1 MAISECTKM
10 IISLVLIIWF
20 FSTRYLFPKKQGLD
34 VSIQNALNPENALLN
49 LGAQSVYLQPQ
60 LQPQLSMWKN
70 YVQTAP
76 AKNSYM
82 QPGPDPYLQAPN
94 PYLQAPKGVNYAC
107 LNDGAAQQVF
117 ESYISEPN
125 NVPVPVRPVTPFT
138 DIQLVSNFPCVLQLT
153 GAVYG
158 EINDDGS
165 NDPNFVSPF
174 IYNKFSCQFED
185 SSFTF
190 PMSIVAATE
199 PNIGRPVPLKYV
211 GSKCASRY
219 QVDEC
224 MAMTKCTDNFHPAA
238 TAVDDINCVDANAA
252 VCDDCDFTTL
262 GDYVQDKS
270 MPPTATYSKFGFNSV
285 SQTEPDH
292 WRGITFKQSPSW
304 SCYTIEFNMRFVQ
317 ASDIFEAG
325 LAFNSLAPNSDDRL
339 YAAFR
344 HMDNFTPGVVLELD
358 AGTATSLWH
367 QVINANN
374 LVTYSLTGAPGVTL
388 KTSTFSVKYVMERDL
403 SAGNQGGKTLTIL
416 VNNIEVA
423 SGTFTASQDTRAE
436 ISLYVGDC
444 TTVHISEFY
453 VTLL

>member
-20 FSTRYLFPKKQGLD
+20 FSTRYLFPKKQGLR
-34 VSIQNALNPENALLN
+34 VTIQKGLNPGNALLN

-60 LQPQLSMWKN
+60 LQPQPSMRKN

-82 QPGPDPYLQAPN
+82 QPGPDPYLQP
-94 PYLQAPKGVNYAC
+94 PQGVNYAC
-107 LNDGAAQQVF
+107 LNDGAARQVF
-117 ESYISEPN
+117 DSYISEPN
-125 NVPVPVRPVTPFT
+125 NVPVPVLPVTPFT

-174 IYNKFSCQFED
+174 IYNKFTCQFED
-185 SSFTF
+185 SSYSFNPAGITIN
-190 PMSIVAATE
+190 PATE

-224 MAMTKCTDNFHPAA
+224 MAMTKCSDNFHPAA
-238 TAVDDINCVDANAA
+238 TADGDINCVNANAA
-252 VCDDCDFTTL
+252 VCELCEFTTL
-262 GDYVQDKS
+262 SEYVQDKA
-270 MPPTATYSKFGFNSV
+270 MPPTATYSQFGFNSV

-292 WRGITFKQSPSW
+292 WRGITFKQSTSW
-304 SCYTIEFNMRFVQ
+304 SCYTIQFNMRFVQ

-367 QVINANN
+367 QVITANN
-374 LVTYSLTGAPGVTL
+374 LVTYPLTGAPGVTS
-388 KTSTFSVKYVMERDL
+388 KTSTFSVKYIMQRDL
-403 SAGNQGGKTLTIL
+403 SAGNQGGKVFSIS